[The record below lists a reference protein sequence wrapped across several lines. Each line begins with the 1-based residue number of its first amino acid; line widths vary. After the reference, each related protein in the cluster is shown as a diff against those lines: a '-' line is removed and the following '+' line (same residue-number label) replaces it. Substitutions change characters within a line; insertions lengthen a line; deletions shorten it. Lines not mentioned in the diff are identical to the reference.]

1 MPYNG
6 IIKKGQAMDKP
17 NLQQDITNIINTKG
31 YDRYTTLGMD
41 MIVEELEK
49 LGWQEIKVFI
59 HHIAAKKGGELD
71 IVGLH
76 EIECE

>member
-41 MIVEELEK
+41 MIVEELEN
-49 LGWQEIKVFI
+49 LGWQDIRVFM
-59 HHIAAKKGGELD
+59 HHIGAKKAGEVD
-71 IVGLH
+71 IVGFH
-76 EIECE
+76 EVES